1 MARRKEIGEESWVKI
16 LMSSVEKL
24 MTVSVGVDWEFLNGV
39 STVHTNFKRIMLKFL
54 LLLFSYQIVYI
65 IFYGL

>member
-24 MTVSVGVDWEFLNGV
+24 ITVGVGVDWEFSNGV
-39 STVHTNFKRIMLKFL
+39 STVRTNFKRIMLKFL

-65 IFYGL
+65 IFHGL